1 MAGTPKSI
9 SMIKQIVQLHDLG
22 YGIKT
27 ISRELGISKNTVKR
41 YLRQVESKGLTREA
55 VSTCSNESLGHILL
69 EDNAKRGDKLAQ
81 LQQLFP
87 EISRKLEKP
96 GFTLHFLW
104 CKYKETHP
112 GGYQYSQFCY
122 YYQKYRKS
130 KSAVMHFEH
139 EAGDK
144 LFLDYAGKKLHYV
157 KYGTGEIIDCEF
169 FVSVLGQSQY
179 TYGEASPSQQ
189 KEDFIDSVQNALHYY
204 GGVPKVLV
212 PDNLKSAV
220 SKSSKYDP
228 GLNEDFLDMAN
239 HYGCGVLPARSRR
252 PRDKSLV
259 ENHIRTLYTRVH
271 AELSD
276 MTFFSLEELNEKIL
290 RCVEKHNATPF
301 QGKDYSR
308 RQMFERF
315 IEEIWRSG
323 GDGWKGMALSERD
336 GR

>member
-1 MAGTPKSI
+1 M
-9 SMIKQIVQLHDLG
+9 
-22 YGIKT
+22 
-27 ISRELGISKNTVKR
+27 
-41 YLRQVESKGLTREA
+41 
-55 VSTCSNESLGHILL
+55 
-69 EDNAKRGDKLAQ
+69 
-81 LQQLFP
+81 
-87 EISRKLEKP
+87 
-96 GFTLHFLW
+96 
-104 CKYKETHP
+104 
-112 GGYQYSQFCY
+112 
-122 YYQKYRKS
+122 
-130 KSAVMHFEH
+130 
-139 EAGDK
+139 
-144 LFLDYAGKKLHYV
+144 
-157 KYGTGEIIDCEF
+157 
-169 FVSVLGQSQY
+169 
-179 TYGEASPSQQ
+179 
-189 KEDFIDSVQNALHYY
+189 
-204 GGVPKVLV
+204 LV